1 MRAVLDKKGIERLA
15 ILQCM
20 KNVVGNIF
28 KRFFSPWGFLQK
40 HSHKSWFTT
49 FEDSILM
56 VFLALFGAG
65 AALLLTEPWN
75 VPAEPV
81 RTITVS
87 GLTLKTGD
95 PHPEKLVRLAREH
108 IQREV
113 VLTGPDLAHTTS
125 WAALGA
131 RVDMDSLERILVQMA
146 QKDSPAV
153 RYFREES
160 DGLEGPT
167 LGLPVSL
174 VSGAAV
180 ESLVLLKDI
189 FDRTPVN
196 ARFNFAKGKVIVE
209 EDGRALDVYSTL
221 ARLDEALSKGDDR
234 VEMVVATV
242 PATVRKADLEGID
255 VSEVAGFYETPHS
268 RMRKDRDRTHN
279 VRLGASILDGQVILP
294 GRTLSFND
302 TLGDRSEARGFRYAP
317 VIAGGAI
324 VEGMGGGTCQVAST
338 LYAASFFTGL
348 IIEDRQPHSRPSS
361 YIKLGLDATVSYPDL
376 DLKIRNPF
384 EYPVVIH
391 FTVDDG
397 MARAEI
403 RATERPFTV
412 TLLRKIIGTQPFPVS
427 VIEDSK
433 LKRGEE
439 IITQLGVP
447 GYTVQRYKVIERDKV
462 GYRFQSV
469 DKYPPTTQFVHKG
482 ISNPSEIK
490 DVKDAPKP
498 DTHKPY
504 RASRSLRMV
513 QGPGLWNES
522 THD

>member
-1 MRAVLDKKGIERLA
+1 M
-15 ILQCM
+15 QHM
-20 KNVVGNIF
+20 KNVLKNIY
-28 KRFFSPWGFLQK
+28 KWFFAPWGFLQK
-40 HSHKSWFTT
+40 HSEKSWFAV
-49 FEDSILM
+49 FEDSMLMIL
-56 VFLALFGAG
+56 LALFGAG
-65 AALLLTEPWN
+65 AALLWTEPWN

-81 RTITVS
+81 ETITVS

-95 PHPEKLVRLAREH
+95 PRPEELVRLAREH
-108 IQREV
+108 MQREV
-113 VLTGPDLAHTTS
+113 VLTGPDLSHTTR

-131 RVDMDSLERILVQMA
+131 RVDMGSLERILVQMA
-146 QKDSPAV
+146 LKDSPAA

-160 DGLEGPT
+160 DGLEEGPR
-167 LGLPVSL
+167 LELPASL

-189 FDRTPVN
+189 VDRAPVN
-196 ARFNFAKGKVIVE
+196 ARFDFAAKKVAVE
-209 EDGRALDVYSTL
+209 KDGRALDVYATL
-221 ARLDEALSKGDDR
+221 ARLDEALSRGDDR
-234 VEMVVATV
+234 VEMVVAKV
-242 PATVRKADLEGID
+242 PAKVRKADLEGID
-255 VSEVAGFYETPHS
+255 VSEVAGFYETPYS
-268 RMRKDRDRTHN
+268 RMRKDQDRTHN
-279 VRLGASILDGQVILP
+279 VGLGASLLDGQVILP
-294 GRTLSFND
+294 GRLLSFND

-338 LYAASFFTGL
+338 LYAASFFAGL
-348 IIEDRQPHSRPSS
+348 VIEERQPHSRPSS

-397 MARAEI
+397 KARAEI
-403 RATERPFTV
+403 RAIERPFTV
-412 TLLRKIIGTQPFPVS
+412 TLLRKIIGTRPFPVR

-447 GYTVQRYKVIERDKV
+447 GYTVHRYKVIERDKV

-482 ISNPSEIK
+482 ISDPSEIE
-490 DVKDAPKP
+490 DVKDAPRA

-513 QGPGLWNES
+513 QGPGLWHES